1 MSCLNNDLSTWW
13 QAIVSNQKQA
23 WLTLHSG
30 SMYPL
35 MPTGSQILV
44 KVVERPS
51 IRVGD
56 IVLYVDQHQLVAHR
70 VFNVNSTQNQCL
82 QGGDNALVTSVIP
95 LENIIGVVEKIKVN
109 DKEVDLKSRTG
120 RLLTRFMI
128 VSLLEIM
135 ALRQRWPKMGYLLH
149 RLLLR
154 VVRIV
159 FT

>member
-1 MSCLNNDLSTWW
+1 MSYLNNDLSTWW

-44 KVVERPS
+44 KVVEHPS

>member
-1 MSCLNNDLSTWW
+1 MSYLNNDLSTWW

>member
-1 MSCLNNDLSTWW
+1 MSYFSNDLSSWW
-13 QAIVSNQKQA
+13 KAIVSNQRQA
-23 WLTLHSG
+23 WLTMYSG

-44 KVVERPS
+44 KAVECSP

-56 IVLYVDQHQLVAHR
+56 IVLYVDQNQFIAHR
-70 VFNVNSTQNQCL
+70 VFKVNSTQNQCL
-82 QGGDNALVTSVIP
+82 QGGDNALATSIIS
-95 LENIIGVVEKIKVN
+95 LDNIIGVVEKIKVN
-109 DKEVDLKSRTG
+109 SKEIDLNSRTG

-128 VSLLEIM
+128 VSLLGII
-135 ALRQRWPKMGYLLH
+135 ALKPRWPKIGYLLH

>member
-1 MSCLNNDLSTWW
+1 VSYFNNDLNAWW
-13 QAIVSNQKQA
+13 KAIVSNQSQA
-23 WLTLHSG
+23 WLTMHSG

-44 KVVERPS
+44 KAVECSS

-56 IVLYVDQHQLVAHR
+56 IVLYVDQNQLIAHR
-70 VFNVNSTQNQCL
+70 VFKLNLTQNQCL
-82 QGGDNALVTSVIP
+82 QGGDNVLAMSVIS
-95 LENIIGVVEKIKVN
+95 LDNIIGVVEKIKVN
-109 DKEVDLKSRTG
+109 GKEINLTSRTG

-128 VSLLEIM
+128 ISRSGVM

-154 VVRIV
+154 VVRVV